1 MLKRITTSLLAA
13 LAVVAINYG
22 ASAQTNLT
30 AKAKGFPPQPVP
42 TVVESDRIND
52 GLLGPVR
59 RVRTEVVKLSNEG
72 GRVTEGKRAVIEVVT
87 YDIKGRKIENQYFP
101 IAGATLT
108 GKEVYKYDE
117 NGNISEMTMFND
129 DGSLLTKEVYKYEFD
144 FEGNWN
150 RMTTSVVGVD
160 GGKIIVEPSE
170 ITYRSIMYYLDQKM
184 SKMIQPVST
193 PAASQTSAARSSVEP
208 KMEPSVVAPPALKR
222 KASKHKVLL
231 LLPAS
236 YVTADK
242 LNEMNSA
249 EVEKGLAGAETKA
262 PLVVLDSEPPP
273 SPAPKLMLKSVSGGV
288 LNGTALNLPSPVYP
302 DSARRMRIF
311 GIVSVDVIVD
321 ETGKV
326 ISAQA
331 NRGPAPLREAAVQA
345 AMRARFSPTTLSGEP
360 VKVAGVINYNF
371 ALSQ

>member
-1 MLKRITTSLLAA
+1 MLKRITTSMLAA

-30 AKAKGFPPQPVP
+30 AKANRFPPQPIP

-59 RVRTEVVKLSNEG
+59 RVRTELVKLSNEG
-72 GRVTEGKRAVIEVVT
+72 GRVTEGKRAVIEVVA

-150 RMTTSVVGVD
+150 RMTTSVVGVS

-184 SKMIQPVST
+184 AKMIQPIST
-193 PAASQTSAARSSVEP
+193 PPAPQTSAARSSVES
-208 KMEPSVVAPPALKR
+208 KMQPSLVAPSAVKR
-222 KASKHKVLL
+222 KRSKQQVLPM
-231 LLPAS
+231 LPAS
-236 YVTADK
+236 FVTADK

-249 EVEKGLAGAETKA
+249 EVGKGLAGAETKA

-273 SPAPKLMLKSVSGGV
+273 SPKLILKSVSGGV

-331 NRGPAPLREAAVQA
+331 TRGPASLREAAVQA
-345 AMRARFSPTTLSGEP
+345 AKRARFSPTTLSGEP
-360 VKVAGVINYNF
+360 VRVAGVINYNF